1 MNSQIS
7 LSAATHQNIPIKKLL
22 QAKKVLLLQGPIGP
36 FFQKFALWLQHH
48 QIEVSKVNFNGGD
61 WWYSR
66 HINNCHNFAL
76 PFPLFHTWLCDLITS
91 QNIDA
96 LVCFGDCRPQHQ
108 IAKKVCRLLG
118 LDFFVFEEGY
128 IRPDYITFEYE
139 GVNAHS
145 VWALSD
151 TPMLPIRINPPH
163 DANQKFIRMVGY
175 AINYY
180 LAMAAG
186 RFWFPGYCHHRNLPI
201 SIEML
206 SWLKSGI
213 RKITYKS
220 HDQATMALIQQNF
233 ADRYFVCA
241 LQVFNDFQIRAHS
254 DYHDVTEFIEEVIH
268 SFAQHSHHEDIL
280 VFKHHPMD
288 RGYRNYKKFIYTLS
302 SQLKVSERIYY
313 VCDVHLPT
321 LIEHSLGMVTINS
334 TTGIQSLFR
343 HKPVKVMGRAIYKH
357 PGITAQISL
366 DDFWRDYA
374 SVDMSKYDLFKN
386 NLIYFT
392 QLNGSFYGDMP
403 WMTNY

>member
-66 HINNCHNFAL
+66 YINNCHNFAL
-76 PFPLFHTWLCDLITS
+76 PFPLFHAWLCDLITS

-108 IAKKVCRLLG
+108 IAKKVCRLFG

-186 RFWFPGYCHHRNLPI
+186 RIWFPGYCHHRNLPI

-288 RGYRNYKKFIYTLS
+288 RGYRNYKKFIYTLA

-343 HKPVKVMGRAIYKH
+343 HKPVKVTGRAIYNH
-357 PGITAQISL
+357 AGITAQMLL
-366 DDFWRDYA
+366 DDFWQSYA

-403 WMTNY
+403 WMADY